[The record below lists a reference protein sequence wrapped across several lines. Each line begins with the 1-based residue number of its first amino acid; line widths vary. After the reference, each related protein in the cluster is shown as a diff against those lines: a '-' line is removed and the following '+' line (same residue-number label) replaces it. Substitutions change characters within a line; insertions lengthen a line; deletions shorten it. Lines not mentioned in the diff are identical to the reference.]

1 MFAVLG
7 NIEFQVVGS
16 PESLKRDSSVSFPE
30 HKVVEN
36 KPKLQFTGPELD
48 EVTIDLQF
56 HKSFANPRARRDAIY
71 AARDAANALPLV
83 FGNGEHWGSFVIVRA
98 SETHKWNA
106 ADGTPVAIQM
116 NLQLKEWAPDTNID
130 PAAPPQPSTPPLA
143 LVPPG
148 TLQPGQTVAGTIIT
162 NPETGAQVVVFAGPA
177 TGASAIASNPAAAG
191 GASPDAMPNDI
202 PVSTIV
208 RAA

>member
-7 NIEFQVVGS
+7 TIEFQVVGS
-16 PESLKRDSSVSFPE
+16 PESLKRDSKVTFPE

-56 HKSFANPRARRDAIY
+56 HQEFTNPRAQRNAIY
-71 AARDAANALPLV
+71 AARDAHQALALV
-83 FGNGEHWGSFVIVRA
+83 FGNGEHWGSFVIVSA

-106 ADGTPVAIQM
+106 ADGTPVAIAM
-116 NLQLKEWAPDTNID
+116 SLVLKEWVPDTNID
-130 PAAPPQPSTPPLA
+130 PAAPPTPATPPLG
-143 LVPPG
+143 L
-148 TLQPGQTVAGTIIT
+148 
-162 NPETGAQVVVFAGPA
+162 
-177 TGASAIASNPAAAG
+177 AAAG
-191 GASPDAMPNDI
+191 AAGFVVAARQIVDPKTGAPVLVFTGPAVGTSAITSNPQPAGNSSPDVMPDDI

-208 RAA
+208 RASR